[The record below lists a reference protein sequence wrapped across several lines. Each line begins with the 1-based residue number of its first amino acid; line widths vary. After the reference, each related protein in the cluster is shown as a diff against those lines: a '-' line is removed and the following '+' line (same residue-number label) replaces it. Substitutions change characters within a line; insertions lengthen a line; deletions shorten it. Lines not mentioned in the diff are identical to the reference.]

1 MRNRLPMT
9 VLGLLTTLCGGQL
22 FAATPSPEQPP
33 SLPSVPAAPLAQSPA
48 AALLARPVTLRG
60 KLADQ
65 PIQMHLRLKAQADE
79 GIEGEYFLF
88 GRSQKVL
95 LAGEADNNTLTME
108 ESENGTDISGQ
119 WDGRIE
125 GNMIRGTW
133 TAADNV
139 TTKPFELN
147 VLREAAVAE
156 RKSRQKSVRGKT
168 LATTPIPSTMK

>member
-1 MRNRLPMT
+1 MKYL
-9 VLGLLTTLCGGQL
+9 LLSSLLWCGLSM
-22 FAATPSPEQPP
+22 AAEPVAVPP
-33 SLPSVPAAPLAQSPA
+33 STSTPAAPLAQSPA

-60 KLADQ
+60 KLAEQ
-65 PIQMHLRLKAQADE
+65 PIQMHLRLKAQAEE

-88 GRSQKVL
+88 GRTQKVL

-125 GNMIRGTW
+125 GNVVRGTW

-139 TTKPFELN
+139 TIKPFELS
-147 VLREAAVAE
+147 VIRDAAVAE
-156 RKSRQKSVRGKT
+156 KKPRQKSQRSKT
-168 LATTPIPSTMK
+168 LATRPIPSTMK